1 VPEVTT
7 DLTEVFRAEWARVVA
22 ALVGYCGDLHVAED
36 AAQEAFATAAVR
48 WPVDGTPD
56 VPRAW
61 LVTTARNRAIDRLRR
76 ERRLAEKLRLLEQQE
91 ASDEGAEAA
100 VDSSAIPDERL
111 ELVFLCCHPAL
122 APEARVGLT
131 LRAVGGLDTAEIA
144 RAFLVSEETMKRRLT
159 RARTKIRDAG
169 IPFGVPDER
178 LMPARL
184 DTVLA
189 VLYLIFNQGY
199 GDGRA
204 DLAAEAIRLT
214 RVLDGLLPDQPRV
227 TALLALMLLHDS
239 RRGARVHDARLV
251 PLADQDRSLW
261 DAAQIAEGRA
271 LLDSA
276 LARGARGTYA
286 LQAAIANLQ
295 TEDPIDWPSVAKL
308 YDALLSET
316 RSAVVALNR
325 AVAIAEIDG
334 PAAALAIV
342 DGLDL
347 GDYRYLHSTRAELLR
362 RLGDTAAARE
372 AYERAL
378 DLTTT
383 DAERRFLQHRMA
395 EL

>member
-1 VPEVTT
+1 VPEATL

-36 AAQEAFATAAVR
+36 AAQEAFAAAAVR

-76 ERRLAEKLRLLEQQE
+76 ERRLTEKLRLLEQQQ
-91 ASDEGAEAA
+91 ASEQGAEAA
-100 VDSSAIPDERL
+100 VDASAIPDERL

-169 IPFGVPDER
+169 IRFGLPDEH
-178 LMPARL
+178 LLPARL

-199 GDGRA
+199 GDSRA
-204 DLAAEAIRLT
+204 DLAAEAIRLA
-214 RVLDGLLPDQPRV
+214 RVLDDLLPEQPRV

-239 RRGARVHDARLV
+239 RRGARIHDGQIV

-261 DAAQIAEGRA
+261 DTAQIAEGRA

-276 LARGARGTYA
+276 LARGARGAYA
-286 LQAAIANLQ
+286 LQAAIAALQ
-295 TEDPIDWPSVAKL
+295 TEDPIDWPSVATL

-316 RSAVVALNR
+316 SSPVVALNR

-334 PAAALAIV
+334 PAAALMIV

-347 GDYRYLHSTRAELLR
+347 GDYRYLHSTRAELLH
-362 RLGDTAAARE
+362 RLGDTAAARD
-372 AYERAL
+372 AYDRAL

-383 DAERRFLQHRMA
+383 EAERRFLHRRRA